1 MNGLTDIFFS
11 SVNMPLTILLI
22 ILFLYWILTMMSG
35 LDFDLDFDVEVDVD
49 VDVDIDTD
57 IDIDTDTALDSGNV
71 SFDDFANAE
80 VKKENILPNRKRDLK
95 WWQIV
100 LVYFNFV
107 ELPFMF
113 TFTFWILCWWFLTV
127 FFTNFTHSYDNSFG
141 FIIFFIA
148 IIPSLIL
155 TKILTSPFKKFFK
168 NFSKKGE
175 ESLDLL
181 GRRGVLISNLS
192 GDKLGSVKLIV
203 DSSPINV
210 YCKSLNGEKINSGQ
224 EVLIIKESPDKKYY
238 FIQSYKTN

>member
-1 MNGLTDIFFS
+1 MNELTTIFFS
-11 SVNMPLTILLI
+11 PVNMALTILLI
-22 ILFLYWILTMMSG
+22 ILFLYWILTMLSG
-35 LDFDLDFDVEVDVD
+35 LDFDLDFDVEVDMDID
-49 VDVDIDTD
+49 VDTD

-71 SFDDFANAE
+71 TFDDFANAE
-80 VKKENILPNRKRDLK
+80 VKQEDILPNRKKDLK
-95 WWQIV
+95 WWQII

-127 FFTNFTHSYDNSFG
+127 ITTHLTHSYNNSFG
-141 FIIFFIA
+141 FLLFFLA

-155 TKILTSPFKKFFK
+155 TKILTTPFKGFFK

-175 ESLDLL
+175 EALDLL
-181 GRRGVLISNLS
+181 GRKGTLLSNLS
-192 GDKLGSVKLIV
+192 GDKLGSIKLIV

-210 YCKSLNGEKINSGQ
+210 YGKSLNGEVIKSGQ
-224 EVLIIKESPDKKYY
+224 EVLIIKESSDKKYF

>member
-1 MNGLTDIFFS
+1 ML
-11 SVNMPLTILLI
+11 
-22 ILFLYWILTMMSG
+22 SG
-35 LDFDLDFDVEVDVD
+35 LDFDLDFDVEVDM
-49 VDVDIDTD
+49 DVDIDTD
-57 IDIDTDTALDSGNV
+57 IDIDTDTTLDSSNV

-95 WWQIV
+95 WWQVI

-127 FFTNFTHSYDNSFG
+127 FFTNFTHSYENSLG
-141 FIIFFIA
+141 FLIFIIA

-155 TKILTSPFKKFFK
+155 TKLLTTPFKSFFK

-175 ESLDLL
+175 EALDLL
-181 GRRGVLISNLS
+181 GRRGILLSNLS
-192 GDKLGSVKLIV
+192 GDKLGSIKLII

-210 YCKSLNGEKINSGQ
+210 YAKSLNGEKINSGQ
-224 EVLIIKESPDKKYY
+224 EVLIIKESTDKKYY
-238 FIQSYKTN
+238 FIKSYKTN

>member
-1 MNGLTDIFFS
+1 MNGLTDILFS
-11 SVNMPLTILLI
+11 SVNMPLTVLLI
-22 ILFLYWILTMMSG
+22 ILFIYWILTMLSG
-35 LDFDLDFDVEVDVD
+35 LDFDLDFDVEVDMD
-49 VDVDIDTD
+49 VEVDTD
-57 IDIDTDTALDSGNV
+57 IELDTTLDSGNV

-80 VKKENILPNRKRDLK
+80 VKKENILPNRRKDLK
-95 WWQIV
+95 WWQII

-127 FFTNFTHSYDNSFG
+127 FFTNFTHSYENSFG

-148 IIPSLIL
+148 IIPSLFL
-155 TKILTSPFKKFFK
+155 TKILTSPFKGFFK

-181 GRRGVLISNLS
+181 GRRATLLSNLS
-192 GDKLGSVKLIV
+192 GDKLGSVKLTI

-210 YCKSLNGEKINSGQ
+210 YAKSLNGEKINSGQ

>member
-22 ILFLYWILTMMSG
+22 ILFLYWILTMLSG
-35 LDFDLDFDVEVDVD
+35 LDFDLDFDVEVDLD
-49 VDVDIDTD
+49 VDVDID
-57 IDIDTDTALDSGNV
+57 IDADVTLDSGKV

-95 WWQIV
+95 WWQII

-127 FFTNFTHSYDNSFG
+127 FFTNLTHSYDNSFG
-141 FIIFFIA
+141 FIIFFIS
-148 IIPSLIL
+148 IIPSLFL
-155 TKILTSPFKKFFK
+155 TKILTTPFKGFFK

-175 ESLDLL
+175 KSLDLL
-181 GRRGVLISNLS
+181 GRRGTLLSNLS
-192 GDKLGSVKLIV
+192 GDKLGSIKLTV

-210 YCKSLNGEKINSGQ
+210 YAKSLNGEKINSGQ
-224 EVLIIKESPDKKYY
+224 DVLIIKESPDKKYY

>member
-1 MNGLTDIFFS
+1 MNGLTDILFS
-11 SVNMPLTILLI
+11 SVNMPLTVLLI
-22 ILFLYWILTMMSG
+22 ILFIYWILTMLSG
-35 LDFDLDFDVEVDVD
+35 LDFDLDFDVEVDMD
-49 VDVDIDTD
+49 VEVDTD
-57 IDIDTDTALDSGNV
+57 IELDTTLDSGNV

-80 VKKENILPNRKRDLK
+80 VKKENILPNRRKDLK
-95 WWQIV
+95 WWQII

-127 FFTNFTHSYDNSFG
+127 FFTNFTHSYENSFG

-148 IIPSLIL
+148 IIQSLFL
-155 TKILTSPFKKFFK
+155 TKILTSPFKGFFK

-181 GRRGVLISNLS
+181 GRRATLLSNLS
-192 GDKLGSVKLIV
+192 GDKLGSVKLTI

-210 YCKSLNGEKINSGQ
+210 YAKSLNGEKINSGQ

>member
-1 MNGLTDIFFS
+1 MNGLTDILFS
-11 SVNMPLTILLI
+11 SVNMPLTVLLI
-22 ILFLYWILTMMSG
+22 ILFIYWILTMLSG
-35 LDFDLDFDVEVDVD
+35 LDFDLDFDVEVDMEVE
-49 VDVDIDTD
+49 VDTD
-57 IDIDTDTALDSGNV
+57 IELDTTLDSGNV

-80 VKKENILPNRKRDLK
+80 VKKENILPNRRKDLK
-95 WWQIV
+95 WWQII

-127 FFTNFTHSYDNSFG
+127 FFTNFTHSYENSFG

-148 IIPSLIL
+148 IIPSLFL
-155 TKILTSPFKKFFK
+155 TKILTSPFKGFFK

-181 GRRGVLISNLS
+181 GRRATLLSNLS
-192 GDKLGSVKLIV
+192 GDKLGSVKLTI

-210 YCKSLNGEKINSGQ
+210 YAKSLNGEKINSGQ